1 MGKPY
6 FGPISKLRAA
16 ILATLQ
22 SPAAAAEVVVRFCR
36 RRIDRTLKKINLS
49 GPKSVGELIAEYSAQ
64 TASLDVAGLAAGATQ
79 KIQDALACGDL
90 RSLLT
95 IYDNKGLLALAAQHL
110 KQARLA
116 TFEAWLTRILRDEA
130 RAPELAAA
138 LKAVLPAV
146 QATNDR

>member
-16 ILATLQ
+16 IFATLQ

-36 RRIDRTLKKINLS
+36 RRIDRTLKRINLS

-79 KIQDALACGDL
+79 KIQDALACGVL

-110 KQARLA
+110 KQARLL
-116 TFEAWLTRILRDEA
+116 EAWLTRILRDEA

>member
-1 MGKPY
+1 M
-6 FGPISKLRAA
+6 
-16 ILATLQ
+16 
-22 SPAAAAEVVVRFCR
+22 
-36 RRIDRTLKKINLS
+36 LKKINLS

-64 TASLDVAGLAAGATQ
+64 TASLDVASLAAGATQ
-79 KIQDALACGDL
+79 KIQDALACGDF
-90 RSLLT
+90 SLLT

>member
-1 MGKPY
+1 M
-6 FGPISKLRAA
+6 
-16 ILATLQ
+16 
-22 SPAAAAEVVVRFCR
+22 RFCR
-36 RRIDRTLKKINLS
+36 RRIDRTLKRINLS

-79 KIQDALACGDL
+79 KIQDALACGVL

-110 KQARLA
+110 KQARLL
-116 TFEAWLTRILRDEA
+116 EAWLTRILRDEA